1 MPELISLSID
11 GQTVTV
17 PAGATVAAAI
27 AIHGPQLG
35 ATAGSADLASSAFPA
50 APALPAAATAHHA
63 GTAPRPAIAQASG
76 AVVTRRSVSGMLR
89 GPLCGMGVCHEC
101 RVTID
106 GRAHQLACQ
115 TPCAPGM
122 QVRTAL
128 AEDAA

>member
-1 MPELISLSID
+1 MPELISLSVD

-27 AIHGPQLG
+27 AHC
-35 ATAGSADLASSAFPA
+35 
-50 APALPAAATAHHA
+50 A
-63 GTAPRPAIAQASG
+63 GTAPHAEQASG

-128 AEDAA
+128 VEDAA

>member
-1 MPELISLSID
+1 MPELISLAID

-17 PAGATVAAAI
+17 PAGSTVVAAI
-27 AIHGPQLG
+27 AVH
-35 ATAGSADLASSAFPA
+35 TAGA
-50 APALPAAATAHHA
+50 A
-63 GTAPRPAIAQASG
+63 
-76 AVVTRRSVSGMLR
+76 VTRRSVSGMLR

-115 TPCAPGM
+115 TLCAPNM

-128 AEDAA
+128 VEDAA